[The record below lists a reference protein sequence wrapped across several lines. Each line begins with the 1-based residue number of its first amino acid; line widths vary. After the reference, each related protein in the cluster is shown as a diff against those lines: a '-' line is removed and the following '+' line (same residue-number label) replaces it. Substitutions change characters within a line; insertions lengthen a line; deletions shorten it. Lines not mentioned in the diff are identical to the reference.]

1 METIAAA
8 DAESRRMDRKHVF
21 VVNGEPDFLDIMRD
35 LLQGERYNVTTT
47 NFVPRTFDQIAAL
60 RPDLLIVD
68 LAVGERAGWEL
79 LERLQA
85 EALTRG
91 VPVVVTSTERRLLER
106 AEADGRRYGGQ
117 RFVVKPMD
125 LDVVLRAIED
135 LIGPA

>member
-68 LAVGERAGWEL
+68 LAVDDRAGWEL

-85 EALTRG
+85 SACR
-91 VPVVVTSTERRLLER
+91 PR
-106 AEADGRRYGGQ
+106 
-117 RFVVKPMD
+117 P
-125 LDVVLRAIED
+125 
-135 LIGPA
+135 